1 MAERPGREFAALLG
15 LAAFGLILPSSVFVL
30 LGSGQA
36 LQASLALIGALGS
49 CYDLVG
55 LAAKAPAPSLIAAL
69 VLFSSIAI
77 ALRSGLRQALQT
89 RRGVRPLAA
98 FARRSSR
105 LQATARLVGIAPEL
119 VSEVVATTETSF
131 CHGLIRPR
139 IIVTSALTERLTDD
153 ELAAVLAHEAQH
165 LRSFD
170 PARMLAARAAAAGF
184 FWLPLTR
191 ELCER
196 YLVAKEL
203 AADRTAVSLIGARPF
218 CSALLKVAAPAPAGT
233 ASFGAGSLE
242 RRVEA
247 ILGGSAAPAPLS
259 GKRVGL
265 TLASSLAATALVVWA
280 WTIPTAP
287 TAPSG
292 VEAMVHSSSVHGF
305 VGMGLLAALNLALFC
320 ALSRVATRLRRR
332 CWHMPA
338 ER

>member
-1 MAERPGREFAALLG
+1 MAERPGRDFAALLG

-30 LGSGQA
+30 LGSGPA
-36 LQASLALIGALGS
+36 LQASLALFGALGS

-55 LAAKAPAPSLIAAL
+55 LAAKAPAPSLIAAV

-98 FARRSSR
+98 FARESSR
-105 LQATARLVGIAPEL
+105 LQAAAGLVGLAPEL
-119 VSEVVATTETSF
+119 VCEVVASAETSF
-131 CHGLIRPR
+131 CYGLIRRR
-139 IIVTSALTERLTDD
+139 IIVTSALAEQLTDD

-170 PARMLAARAAAAGF
+170 PARMLAARATAAGF

-203 AADRTAVSLIGARPF
+203 AADRAAVSLIGARPF

-247 ILGGSAAPAPLS
+247 ILGGAAPAVPLS
-259 GKRVGL
+259 GRRVGL
-265 TLASSLAATALVVWA
+265 TLASSLAAAALVIWA
-280 WTIPTAP
+280 WTIPAAPAATA
-287 TAPSG
+287 G
-292 VEAMVHSSSVHGF
+292 VDQMMHSSSVHGLA
-305 VGMGLLAALNLALFC
+305 GMGLLAALNLALFY
-320 ALSRVATRLRRR
+320 AVGRVATRLRRR
-332 CWHMPA
+332 YS
-338 ER
+338 R